1 MPLSH
6 FPHNHYHHIILLLIF
21 LSKNISFLYS
31 CFVTVFLVSY
41 LFVSFL
47 SFIRQW
53 LCIVLKQQHT
63 HNFIRNRDVADC
75 RQVPVETILSVQEA
89 NWSWREIDN
98 TTTRKNN
105 EVADQKTE
113 LGEEERDS
121 SKRVQS
127 KSIKEA
133 GS

>member
-1 MPLSH
+1 
-6 FPHNHYHHIILLLIF
+6 
-21 LSKNISFLYS
+21 
-31 CFVTVFLVSY
+31 
-41 LFVSFL
+41 
-47 SFIRQW
+47 
-53 LCIVLKQQHT
+53 
-63 HNFIRNRDVADC
+63 
-75 RQVPVETILSVQEA
+75 VETILSVQEA